1 MDRSSG
7 MIIEGYACVF
17 EYPYF
22 LRRVREGQDIIQEWE
37 VIDQGAFK
45 YCDMT
50 KTELLFN
57 HAGDPCASVQAGT
70 LAIDIDWYGLHYVAD
85 LAATESGRRLFDD
98 LIEYADIKY
107 SSMKFCANKKAD
119 EYTYSLDTSTAEK
132 KKLCR
137 VKEVLLLKDV
147 SPVDTPANDRTC
159 VFSARNIFGLRVQL
173 EMKKEKKREQMR
185 RAIRAMMD
193 P

>member
-22 LRRVREGQDIIQEWE
+22 LRRVREGQDVIQEWE

-45 YCDMT
+45 YCDMA

-85 LAATESGRRLFDD
+85 LAGTESGRRLFDD

-107 SSMKFCANKKAD
+107 SSMRFWPNKNAH
-119 EYTYSLDTSTAEK
+119 EYTYSLDTRTAEK

-137 VKEVLLLKDV
+137 VKEILLLDDV
-147 SPVDTPANDRTC
+147 SPVDAAANDRTC
-159 VFSARNIFGLRVQL
+159 VFSVRKVFGLRVL
-173 EMKKEKKREQMR
+173 RRLKNEMKRERLR
-185 RAIRAMMD
+185 REILAMMD